1 MILENITQREDAYIR
16 QVVSD
21 LYGVS
26 PISWQYVGKNI
37 LVTGGQPVTGI
48 GGQPA
53 SVKWRINY
61 NVDPSTFV
69 QTSIIYWSHKGG
81 NLNPIS
87 VGYTDFYSWITTG
100 GKISWENGLQKIYMT
115 PKFTNLTSWY
125 INFELVSLSGN
136 YNYGTINQ
144 KVGGSMTPITN
155 SGNMLY
161 DDINKLY
168 LGKITKNSSISGIGY
183 APFTSLVDK
192 MKSYVSLSH
201 YASERYNE
209 NGFNLV
215 LANQGGGDIPKF
227 VWFNGYEIEIPKLG
241 QLPYTT
247 SQEAATVTLQTTLP

>member
-37 LVTGGQPVTGI
+37 PVFAGQPLTGI
-48 GGQPA
+48 GGLPV

-81 NLNPIS
+81 TLNPTS

-100 GKISWENGLQKIYMT
+100 GTISWQDGFQIIYMT
-115 PKFTNLTSWY
+115 PNFTNLTSWY
-125 INFELVSLSGN
+125 IKFELVSVNGN
-136 YNYGTINQ
+136 YTFGTINQ

-155 SGNMLY
+155 SGNILY
-161 DDINKLY
+161 DNINKLY
-168 LGKITKNSSISGIGY
+168 IGKITKTSSTSGTGF

-192 MKSYVSLSH
+192 MKSYVNLSH
-201 YASERYNE
+201 YATERYND
-209 NGFNLV
+209 NAFNLV
-215 LANQGGGDIPKF
+215 LSNQTYGDVPKY

-241 QLPYTT
+241 ELPYTT
-247 SQEAATVTLQTTLP
+247 SQQAATVTLQTTLP